1 MAKTKLQFDVDTIFD
16 VVVEHARL
24 LKKVKWEP
32 DELGLAVL
40 KKAFTRCFTN
50 DKTRLRKGRITF
62 TGYVRD
68 NGTVDYAAFETCVA
82 SAVLDQLNFHTGRSG
97 GSIGG
102 LISSSFRLRLVAGQW
117 CDCDED
123 AAKWAAEVDTFLEV
137 FVYLVKG
144 TPSVGVDKWTK
155 AITGIPA
162 PEPLP
167 RLSRALNPAPVVS
180 V

>member
-1 MAKTKLQFDVDTIFD
+1 MAKPKLQFDVDTIFD

-40 KKAFTRCFTN
+40 KKAFIRCFTN
-50 DKTRLRKGRITF
+50 DRTRLRKGRIAF

-68 NGTVDYAAFETCVA
+68 DDTVDQEAFETCVA
-82 SAVLDQLNFHTGRSG
+82 SAVLDQLNFHSGRSG

-117 CDCDED
+117 CNGDED
-123 AAKWAAEVDTFLEV
+123 AAKWADEVDTFLEV

-144 TPSVGVDKWTK
+144 TPSVSGDRWIK
-155 AITGIPA
+155 AITGKEPEVLNSLPIGSKPA
-162 PEPLP
+162 
-167 RLSRALNPAPVVS
+167 AVVS